1 MRARIAAKL
10 EEQGPSG
17 AKEPMLGD
25 EAEGEGDS
33 KTKFLVF
40 CTADVPREV
49 SLSLLLYL
57 LSPHLEGAIDDRM

>member
-1 MRARIAAKL
+1 
-10 EEQGPSG
+10 
-17 AKEPMLGD
+17 MLGD
-25 EAEGEGDS
+25 KTEGEGDS

-57 LSPHLEGAIDDRM
+57 LSPHLEGAIDNRI

>member
-25 EAEGEGDS
+25 DAEGDGDS

-49 SLSLLLYL
+49 SLSI
-57 LSPHLEGAIDDRM
+57 PAFATPAKRHR